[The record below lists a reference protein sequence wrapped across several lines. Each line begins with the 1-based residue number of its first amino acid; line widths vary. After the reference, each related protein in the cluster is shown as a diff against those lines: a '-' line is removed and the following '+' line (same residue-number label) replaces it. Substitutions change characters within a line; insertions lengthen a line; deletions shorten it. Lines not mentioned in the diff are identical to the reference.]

1 VAAAKR
7 SQKCLG
13 RCGASSEHKTKLEQ
27 SIFFRYLCKE
37 RQSIYF
43 MSVGPNQIFI
53 FKQLTHTLW
62 LDSPSIIKV
71 MLVMAVVPQIHQQV
85 LGYFLSSIV
94 SCGLIRTLERRK
106 TSHLVYHQPLVTTNV
121 DAYSTISF

>member
-1 VAAAKR
+1 MLVAAAKR

-13 RCGASSEHKTKLEQ
+13 RCGASSEHITKLEQ

-71 MLVMAVVPQIHQQV
+71 MLCD
-85 LGYFLSSIV
+85 GSS
-94 SCGLIRTLERRK
+94 
-106 TSHLVYHQPLVTTNV
+106 TSNSPT
-121 DAYSTISF
+121 SFGIFSIFHCQLRLDSNPGT